1 MVQKGRPRRQ
11 MGARVSRRMGEGL
24 GAGGHSTR
32 RCRFNARSA
41 RAVPACEIIFG
52 FGSAARAAGAACAF
66 DAPDRR
72 ANRHACHR
80 EIRYIANG
88 CEEFLGRRRGPRSHS
103 VCQPGTGWADHLRT
117 RTSQNPPRKQQPSWN
132 LPPPNARAARQF
144 RDGAVFG
151 HDFCESLWTRRSR
164 TQPRCTDDHARRDR
178 LLGDARQARNRTARL
193 QAPAFKDRSRCP
205 GPRP

>member
-1 MVQKGRPRRQ
+1 
-11 MGARVSRRMGEGL
+11 
-24 GAGGHSTR
+24 
-32 RCRFNARSA
+32 
-41 RAVPACEIIFG
+41 
-52 FGSAARAAGAACAF
+52 
-66 DAPDRR
+66 
-72 ANRHACHR
+72 
-80 EIRYIANG
+80 
-88 CEEFLGRRRGPRSHS
+88 

-164 TQPRCTDDHARRDR
+164 TQPRCTDDYARRNR
-178 LLGDARQARNRTARL
+178 LLGDALQARNRTARL
-193 QAPAFKDRSRCP
+193 QASAFKDRSRCP